1 MSKVA
6 AEPPGQLFD
15 GLLDVAPFV
24 NVSLMSGRL
33 HQHVRLVAR
42 VLAVNGGTAEVEA
55 ADGGRVTVRVNS
67 GSPLEPNVVY
77 QFLGKANSA
86 TDFSESKT
94 VAWGA
99 IDFPTFN
106 KMLELQSQYPD
117 LFNDRY

>member
-1 MSKVA
+1 M
-6 AEPPGQLFD
+6 
-15 GLLDVAPFV
+15 
-24 NVSLMSGRL
+24 
-33 HQHVRLVAR
+33 
-42 VLAVNGGTAEVEA
+42 LAVNGGTAEVEA

-99 IDFPTFN
+99 IGAYLAGILMKLAPPHFI
-106 KMLELQSQYPD
+106 LY
-117 LFNDRY
+117 